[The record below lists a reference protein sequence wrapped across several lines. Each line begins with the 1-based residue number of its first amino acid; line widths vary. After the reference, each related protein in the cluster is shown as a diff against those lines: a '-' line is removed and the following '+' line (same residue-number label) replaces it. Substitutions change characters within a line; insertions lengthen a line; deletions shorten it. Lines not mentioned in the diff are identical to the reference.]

1 MDALYNALVNGQPSY
16 KEDGTYVTH
25 PPSSLQLQAA
35 RTLKQLAEIN
45 TQNQVVVMQ
54 LQQQINQ
61 QLYDIQQL
69 NEIINELR
77 NPKSVPVSDSTDS
90 DASITT
96 ETSSDAES
104 VRPSE
109 GEVGTVGRSDGL
121 DS

>member
-1 MDALYNALVNGQPSY
+1 MDALYNALVNGQPEY
-16 KEDGTYVTH
+16 KEDGTFIMH
-25 PPSSLQLQAA
+25 PPSSLHLHAA
-35 RTLKQLAEIN
+35 RVLRQLAEIN
-45 TQNQVVVMQ
+45 TQNQMVVNQ

-77 NPKSVPVSDSTDS
+77 NPKPVPVSNPTDS
-90 DASITT
+90 ITANPA
-96 ETSSDAES
+96 EPTSNTES

-109 GEVGTVGRSDGL
+109 GEAGTVGRSDGL